1 MVDLLVSIV
10 KSTYYPYKLDPEAS
24 GVNSLTI
31 DWSFLRFFALP
42 PFSII
47 PKDLKKLRLRMQ
59 TVSLLYH
66 SDQINHGFLLYW
78 KWWLMYQFPLIL
90 GNIYYTYPQH
100 PQTTHHIRRK
110 IDLLACHLAGFSQKT
125 AGYLKKL
132 QASFKQNGDPKQGKD
147 FTILILLHKCNS
159 YM

>member
-10 KSTYYPYKLDPEAS
+10 KSTYYPYKLDHEAS

-31 DWSFLRFFALP
+31 DWSSLRFLALP

-66 SDQINHGFLLYW
+66 SDQINHGFLLY
-78 KWWLMYQFPLIL
+78 
-90 GNIYYTYPQH
+90 
-100 PQTTHHIRRK
+100 
-110 IDLLACHLAGFSQKT
+110 
-125 AGYLKKL
+125 
-132 QASFKQNGDPKQGKD
+132 
-147 FTILILLHKCNS
+147 
-159 YM
+159 